1 MKHEIDRVVANLL
14 LDEGEVF
21 LPGVGTLILVR
32 CAAKRLSSKEL
43 QRPYRELRLTGEE
56 RGVSLVKHI
65 ERIAG
70 VTAERAEDIYN
81 EYVAQSL
88 REGQFTIE
96 HLCTIEGGSVQT
108 LQEFENMANPKGRG
122 TIKINPH
129 TNYFI
134 YVVAVLCMLFA
145 LGVAGYVLYSNGAFD
160 FDKSLSTRDV
170 VAVESPVEVVEQQT
184 EEVAQPLADTTAVA
198 AVAEPV
204 ESAEVEVVSEP
215 QILPLR
221 RGMSYAVY
229 GVYNELRNAEDAV
242 VRLASR
248 HPDIEA
254 HIYDYDGRYMVAL
267 YELSQRSACGRKVSA
282 LKAERVGF
290 KSVWVYTR

>member
-1 MKHEIDRVVANLL
+1 
-14 LDEGEVF
+14 
-21 LPGVGTLILVR
+21 
-32 CAAKRLSSKEL
+32 
-43 QRPYRELRLTGEE
+43 
-56 RGVSLVKHI
+56 VSLVKHI

-88 REGQFTIE
+88 RGGQFVIE
-96 HLCTIEGGSVQT
+96 NLCTIEGGKVQVS
-108 LQEFENMANPKGRG
+108 QEFESMANPKGRG
-122 TIKINPH
+122 AVKVNPR

-134 YVVAVLCMLFA
+134 YIVAVLCMTFA
-145 LGVAGYVLYSNGAFD
+145 LGVAGYVLYTNGVLNFEKA
-160 FDKSLSTRDV
+160 
-170 VAVESPVEVVEQQT
+170 VATDNPAVVEQPTEVAEQPT
-184 EEVAQPLADTTAVA
+184 EEVTQPVVDSVAV
-198 AVAEPV
+198 VAEPV
-204 ESAEVEVVSEP
+204 EAVEATVVEP
-215 QILPLR
+215 QMLPLR
-221 RGMSYAVY
+221 KGMSYAVY

-242 VRLASR
+242 VRLSSN

-267 YELSQRSACGRKVSA
+267 YELSQRTACGRKVSA